1 MALVDIYPE
10 KAQAA
15 KARFHLNADVYD
27 SHEKLFARD
36 DIDLVSICTPPYTHA
51 PLSIACMEHGMDV
64 PKDYVMDDRD
74 TKTGRMDLEKY
85 YKFPKDMPTAFVCNC
100 DLAASYLIRKLEN
113 EGYRIP
119 EDVSV
124 VGFDNFLYPGLC
136 DIGITTYEVD
146 ISEMARRAIHKIVR
160 KIANENYTA
169 GVFIVDGHVVFKD
182 SVARI

>member
-1 MALVDIYPE
+1 M
-10 KAQAA
+10 
-15 KARFHLNADVYD
+15 
-27 SHEKLFARD
+27 
-36 DIDLVSICTPPYTHA
+36 
-51 PLSIACMEHGMDV
+51 MEHGMDV

-124 VGFDNFLYPGLC
+124 VGFDNFLYPGLA
-136 DIGITTYEVD
+136 
-146 ISEMARRAIHKIVR
+146 ISELQHMRWIYRRWHA
-160 KIANENYTA
+160 EP
-169 GVFIVDGHVVFKD
+169 FIDCPQNCK
-182 SVARI
+182 